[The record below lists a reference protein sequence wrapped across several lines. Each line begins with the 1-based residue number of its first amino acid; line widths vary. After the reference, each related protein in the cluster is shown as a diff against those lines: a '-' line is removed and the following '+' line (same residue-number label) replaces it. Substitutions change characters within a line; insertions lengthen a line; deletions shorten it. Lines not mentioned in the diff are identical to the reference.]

1 MKDYVVRISGLRK
14 HAELNGKLGKVVG
27 AVRDSQGGWRGRV
40 SVADGGTQ
48 PLEDESHLPTRN
60 LKLKNLKLQPEAPS
74 TGAEHKV
81 EMRAT
86 RRCGRGIFATE
97 DLSRGELV
105 FVGSAS
111 SLRRNVRDQWIC
123 NFNHSC
129 SPNTFSYLHL
139 AGAEEYSFCLRDIKS
154 GEELTRAYKARTHTR
169 TPAHTPPRCGGVCA
183 SVGSGLQ
190 GRVGAGVVAG
200 W

>member
-1 MKDYVVRISGLRK
+1 MFWTSCALSKLDGLLMERRRQRRTTPIPACFARERRNYSRSAHFIRHMKDYLVRISGLRK

-27 AVRDSQGGWRGRV
+27 AVRDSQGGWRVRV

-105 FVGSAS
+105 LVGSAS
-111 SLRRNVRDQWIC
+111 SLCRDVRDQWIC

-129 SPNTFSYLHL
+129 SPNTFSYLNL
-139 AGAEEYSFCLRDIKS
+139 AGAEEYIF
-154 GEELTRAYKARTHTR
+154 
-169 TPAHTPPRCGGVCA
+169 VC
-183 SVGSGLQ
+183 VT
-190 GRVGAGVVAG
+190 
-200 W
+200 